1 MVRGSA
7 KPQSSGMIGGRRIDK
22 WGSGRIDSN
31 KLIKATSDRP
41 LLAIIIDVD
50 SGDKF
55 QSWGE
60 GRYLLEEAT
69 GTPSDVSP
77 ITRWLVYRLGGGE
90 VLVRC

>member
-1 MVRGSA
+1 
-7 KPQSSGMIGGRRIDK
+7 MIGGRRIDK

-69 GTPSDVSP
+69 GTPSDVSH
-77 ITRWLVYRLGGGE
+77 IARWLVYRLGGGE